1 MPLDYESFILCFVD
15 YSVQVLADKSIQG
28 ENELV
33 SLINASISHE
43 MRNPLNIITNQTEI
57 ISILCDGLNF

>member
-43 MRNPLNIITNQTEI
+43 MRNPLNIITN
-57 ISILCDGLNF
+57 